1 MSIDPKLY
9 YRYRLDDGVMVLLES
24 AAAPD
29 ALETHINDDGGVRSG
44 SSIIYAMRNQPLIV
58 KEMNG
63 SLIESKGL
71 RVRQPIKEIKTKRR
85 KKDAETGHEQTR
97 I

>member
-1 MSIDPKLY
+1 MPIDPKLY
-9 YRYRLDDGVMVLLES
+9 YRYILDDGVMVLLES

-71 RVRQPIKEIKTKRR
+71 RVRQVPKDIKVKRTRR
-85 KKDAETGHEQTR
+85 KPNSHEA
-97 I
+97 

>member
-1 MSIDPKLY
+1 MPIDPKLY
-9 YRYRLDDGVMVLLES
+9 YRYILDDGVMVLLES

-63 SLIESKGL
+63 SLIVSKGL
-71 RVRQPIKEIKTKRR
+71 RVRQVPKDIKVKRTRR
-85 KKDAETGHEQTR
+85 KPNSLEA
-97 I
+97 